1 MKDGSNAPKERINI
15 TYKAKTNGQETEVE
29 LPLKL
34 MVMSNLTGSPDKRP
48 LEERETL
55 QINKINF
62 NQVMQKLDINSSFS
76 VKNTLGTGA
85 EELDVNLKI
94 SSMKDFSPDSI
105 AKQIPELNKLL
116 QLREALMALKGPMG
130 NIPDFRKAVLN
141 ALKDE
146 KTKEKLLLE
155 IKAEESNDKSNHSKD
170 KK

>member
-1 MKDGSNAPKERINI
+1 MSDESYAPKERINI
-15 TYKAKTNGQETEVE
+15 TYKAKTNGQNEDVE

-34 MVMSNLTGSPDKRP
+34 MVMANLKGKNETP
-48 LEERETL
+48 LEEREIL

-62 NQVMQKLDINSSFS
+62 DQVMRKLNITTSFS

-85 EELDVNLKI
+85 EELDVKLNI
-94 SSMKDFSPDSI
+94 ASMKDFSPDSL

-130 NIPDFRKAVLN
+130 NIPDFRKAVLE
-141 ALKDE
+141 ALKNE

-155 IKAEESNDKSNHSKD
+155 IKQEEQGN
-170 KK
+170 

>member
-1 MKDGSNAPKERINI
+1 MSDGSYAPKERINI
-15 TYKAKTNGQETEVE
+15 TYKAKTNGQNEDVE

-34 MVMSNLTGSPDKRP
+34 MVMANLKGKNETP
-48 LEERETL
+48 LEEREIL

-62 NQVMQKLDINSSFS
+62 DQVMRKLNITTSFN

-85 EELDVNLKI
+85 EELDVKLNI
-94 SSMKDFSPDSI
+94 ASMKDFSPDSL

-130 NIPDFRKAVLN
+130 NIPDFRKAVLE
-141 ALKDE
+141 ALKNE

-155 IKAEESNDKSNHSKD
+155 IKQEEQGN
-170 KK
+170 

>member
-1 MKDGSNAPKERINI
+1 ERINI
-15 TYKAKTNGQETEVE
+15 TYKAKTNGQNEDVE

-34 MVMSNLTGSPDKRP
+34 MVMANLKGKNETP
-48 LEERETL
+48 LEEREIL

-62 NQVMQKLDINSSFS
+62 DQVMRKLDITTSFS

-85 EELDVNLKI
+85 EELDVKLNI
-94 SSMKDFSPDSI
+94 ASMKDFSPDSL

-130 NIPDFRKAVLN
+130 NIPDFRKAVLE
-141 ALKDE
+141 ALKNE

-155 IKAEESNDKSNHSKD
+155 IKQEEQGN
-170 KK
+170 